1 MGFRVLISIHPQTPD
16 LELCIMQIHAVRRP
30 WMWTDL
36 GLRLAIHIQGRNLP
50 SRGRD
55 PEGAGPALK
64 RTPPPPR
71 LPHPAQ
77 KVAIVLCDYA
87 QPLNPKNVRIPPRF
101 PAKGHTGG
109 EPG

>member
-55 PEGAGPALK
+55 PEDAGPALT
-64 RTPPPPR
+64 RTRRPHDCPTPPK
-71 LPHPAQ
+71 
-77 KVAIVLCDYA
+77 KVAIVCSTSKFSNLR
-87 QPLNPKNVRIPPRF
+87 L
-101 PAKGHTGG
+101 
-109 EPG
+109 